1 MSSIKIKSVT
11 INHSN
16 YLIRVTRSILFE
28 PNNGEYVYY
37 IPDEIN
43 NNEAIDVEDPICNG
57 STLLYPRKPSFPA
70 DLERFK
76 NQRFKIQTV
85 DGCQIIGKLIGTHES
100 SKTSTQNVVTLDV
113 ETFHSPKNSLT
124 VPKGLISLNQSQ
136 VLTYFLLEE
145 SSPSSSTGFQA
156 GNANR
161 YTKIVINNTNI
172 AREILV
178 SYCVIGNSD
187 SLGYFVHSV
196 KGIQSKPLYT
206 KPNLE
211 SNIPIKI
218 TTEYIWKPIW
228 DITIDRES
236 NLVGDC
242 NHNNHNHNH
251 NHNNNNNNYNNNNT
265 TDDGSF
271 YGGTGVTFNIITKD
285 EKYVYTVENFVCY
298 KNYENKIQLNSFETT
313 CNRAVFVHLTGPI
326 QIALYFENNSKS
338 LLSKSTIKFVDD
350 YTELPSLD
358 LTKPTTLQ
366 QNIRDFAVNNNNNN
380 NDNNNTKK
388 PVGLFFS
395 NDKKTEFQ
403 FLNPVEPKSIGI
415 IVFKVPNESIKVYKD
430 IAHQPLWGTKSKE
443 YRINEIKLSLIFT
456 LMDAQVLSKI
466 KYQFV
471 NATQFKTKYIVDCNS
486 ITNNKTNNNN
496 AFGGGGATDGD
507 DSGIP
512 RHEDVSI
519 DTSNCEKIG
528 ETLYL
533 FDSLPLS
540 INQFEMTYKNKKQL
554 MTHARLPQVV
564 LTYLKEKG
572 IDVSYS
578 PNKFDTYDLSSL
590 DSITQDT
597 LIKLMGTLSLEEK
610 TSNYFNKAF
619 STSPIAG
626 ILFDAY
632 DFNQTA
638 SKSSFNNNPSFGL
651 FGSQPPQQQQQQQ
664 QQQQH
669 QQMGGLFG
677 NVHQGTSLFGSQP
690 PQQQGSLFGS
700 VPPQAHSFVTS
711 GGLFGSTI
719 PQTSTSGFGGFGAKP
734 AAAAA
739 APLLQPTSTSSF
751 GGTSFN
757 KIETPTG
764 TPTPTSFSFGA
775 STTPSSSSV
784 FGGFSGAP
792 VSATPSFGTIPSS
805 PVANTTTT
813 TTTATA
819 ITATPPST
827 SNPEPSLFESTP
839 TNITSLFGGSSTPQP
854 STFSFS
860 TPQQSIENKS
870 DTNYTPTPKP
880 GDITFASISAMPQF
894 SNKSVEEIKHEQTK
908 KFKLIRDN
916 QGFCCSCSM
925 SDYIGA
931 DQNSRANL
939 GCSLLGSQSSSAHF
953 YNQNPITQDIVL
965 SNSIPMGMDSF
976 SQAIIRIVNYTL
988 SIVNCS
994 GDINPIDSKH
1004 VTIKSKE
1011 IYSFEFQIFTT
1022 SKLDSSYQCF
1032 GDLYNEVSQ
1041 VIHSIIININ
1051 TSETMIDNGHQSGEN
1066 SIDDDSLNFGSQFT
1080 CDDACPNLNHHQEKT
1095 NHKKDDFD
1103 SDSSDVGSESDESGK
1118 EMKNKI
1124 KKNKNKIK
1132 NNSSIKMKGLTN

>member
-1 MSSIKIKSVT
+1 MSSIKIKSIT

-16 YLIRVTRSILFE
+16 YLIRVTRQISFE
-28 PNNGEYVYY
+28 PSNGEYVFYL
-37 IPDEIN
+37 PDEIN
-43 NNEAIDVEDPICNG
+43 SKEAIDVEDPVCNG

-76 NQRFKIQTV
+76 NQRFKIQTI

-100 SKTSTQNVVTLDV
+100 SKTSTQNVVTIDV

-145 SSPSSSTGFQA
+145 SSPSSSTGFQV

-161 YTKIVINNTNI
+161 YTKIVINNTSI
-172 AREILV
+172 ARDILV

-236 NLVGDC
+236 NLVGDG
-242 NHNNHNHNH
+242 
-251 NHNNNNNNYNNNNT
+251 HNNNNNNNNNI

-271 YGGTGVTFNIITKD
+271 YGGSGVTFNIITKD

-313 CNRAVFVHLTGPI
+313 CNRAVFVHLAGPI

-350 YTELPSLD
+350 YTESPNLD
-358 LTKPTTLQ
+358 LSKPTTFQ
-366 QNIRDFAVNNNNNN
+366 QNTRDFGNNI
-380 NDNNNTKK
+380 KK

-395 NDKKTEFQ
+395 NDKKTEFE

-471 NATQFKTKYIVDCNS
+471 NATQLKTKYIVDCNS
-486 ITNNKTNNNN
+486 ITINKTNNNNN
-496 AFGGGGATDGD
+496 AFGGATAANGRGGGDDDD
-507 DSGIP
+507 DSGLP
-512 RHEDVSI
+512 RNEDVSI

-540 INQFEMTYKNKKQL
+540 INQFEMTYRNKKQL
-554 MTHARLPQVV
+554 MTHSRLPQVV

-619 STSPIAG
+619 STSPIAS

-638 SKSSFNNNPSFGL
+638 SKGSFNNNPSFGL

-664 QQQQH
+664 QQQQGV
-669 QQMGGLFG
+669 GGLFS
-677 NVHQGTSLFGSQP
+677 NA
-690 PQQQGSLFGS
+690 
-700 VPPQAHSFVTS
+700 PQAHGFSS
-711 GGLFGSTI
+711 GGLFGSTAP
-719 PQTSTSGFGGFGAKP
+719 PQTSSFGFGGFSSAP
-734 AAAAA
+734 VSATPSA
-739 APLLQPTSTSSF
+739 APSLFGRLVSAPVSATPSAVPTATSQF
-751 GGTSFN
+751 GGTTSFN

-764 TPTPTSFSFGA
+764 TPTSFSFGA
-775 STTPSSSSV
+775 STTPSSSG
-784 FGGFSGAP
+784 FGGFGSAP
-792 VSATPSFGTIPSS
+792 VSTTPSFGAIPSS
-805 PVANTTTT
+805 PVEKTTATT
-813 TTTATA
+813 TTTAT
-819 ITATPPST
+819 PH
-827 SNPEPSLFESTP
+827 SNTESSLFGSTQA
-839 TNITSLFGGSSTPQP
+839 NITSLFGGSSTPQP

-860 TPQQSIENKS
+860 TPQSKFENN
-870 DTNYTPTPKP
+870 DTTDYTPTPT
-880 GDITFASISAMPQF
+880 DNITLTSISAMPQF

-908 KFKLIRDN
+908 K
-916 QGFCCSCSM
+916 
-925 SDYIGA
+925 
-931 DQNSRANL
+931 
-939 GCSLLGSQSSSAHF
+939 
-953 YNQNPITQDIVL
+953 
-965 SNSIPMGMDSF
+965 
-976 SQAIIRIVNYTL
+976 
-988 SIVNCS
+988 
-994 GDINPIDSKH
+994 
-1004 VTIKSKE
+1004 
-1011 IYSFEFQIFTT
+1011 
-1022 SKLDSSYQCF
+1022 
-1032 GDLYNEVSQ
+1032 
-1041 VIHSIIININ
+1041 
-1051 TSETMIDNGHQSGEN
+1051 
-1066 SIDDDSLNFGSQFT
+1066 
-1080 CDDACPNLNHHQEKT
+1080 
-1095 NHKKDDFD
+1095 
-1103 SDSSDVGSESDESGK
+1103 
-1118 EMKNKI
+1118 
-1124 KKNKNKIK
+1124 
-1132 NNSSIKMKGLTN
+1132 

>member
-1 MSSIKIKSVT
+1 MSSIKIKSIT

-16 YLIRVTRSILFE
+16 YLIRVTRQISFE
-28 PNNGEYVYY
+28 PNNGEYVFYL
-37 IPDEIN
+37 PDEIN
-43 NNEAIDVEDPICNG
+43 SKEAIDIEDPVCNG

-85 DGCQIIGKLIGTHES
+85 DGCQIIGKLIGTNES
-100 SKTSTQNVVTLDV
+100 SKTSTQNVVTIDV

-145 SSPSSSTGFQA
+145 SSPSSSTGFQV
-156 GNANR
+156 GNANG
-161 YTKIVINNTNI
+161 YTKIVINNTSI
-172 AREILV
+172 ARDILV

-236 NLVGDC
+236 NLVGDG
-242 NHNNHNHNH
+242 
-251 NHNNNNNNYNNNNT
+251 HNNNNNNNNNNNI

-271 YGGTGVTFNIITKD
+271 YGGSGVTFNIITKD

-313 CNRAVFVHLTGPI
+313 CNRAVFVHLAGPI

-350 YTELPSLD
+350 YTESPNLD
-358 LTKPTTLQ
+358 LSKPTTTFQ
-366 QNIRDFAVNNNNNN
+366 QNTRDFGNI
-380 NDNNNTKK
+380 KK

-395 NDKKTEFQ
+395 NDKKTEFE

-486 ITNNKTNNNN
+486 VAINKTNNNKN
-496 AFGGGGATDGD
+496 AFGGATAANGGDDD

-512 RHEDVSI
+512 RNEDVSI

-540 INQFEMTYKNKKQL
+540 INQFEMTYRNKKQL

-619 STSPIAG
+619 STSPIAS

-638 SKSSFNNNPSFGL
+638 SKGSFNNNPSFGL

-664 QQQQH
+664 QQQ
-669 QQMGGLFG
+669 GVGLFG
-677 NVHQGTSLFGSQP
+677 NV
-690 PQQQGSLFGS
+690 
-700 VPPQAHSFVTS
+700 PQAQGFSFGTS
-711 GGLFGSTI
+711 GGLFGSTAP
-719 PQTSTSGFGGFGAKP
+719 PQTSSFGFGGFGSAPVTATP
-734 AAAAA
+734 AAAPALLSGFGSAPFTAKSAVAPTAA
-739 APLLQPTSTSSF
+739 TQF
-751 GGTSFN
+751 GGTTGFN
-757 KIETPTG
+757 KIETPAG
-764 TPTPTSFSFGA
+764 SPTPTSFSFGA
-775 STTPSSSSV
+775 STTPSSSG
-784 FGGFSGAP
+784 FGGFGGAP
-792 VSATPSFGTIPSS
+792 VSATPSFGAIPSS
-805 PVANTTTT
+805 PVSNTTAT
-813 TTTATA
+813 TTTAT
-819 ITATPPST
+819 PHST
-827 SNPEPSLFESTP
+827 SNTESSLFGSSQA
-839 TNITSLFGGSSTPQP
+839 NITSLFGSSTPQP

-860 TPQQSIENKS
+860 QSIEN
-870 DTNYTPTPKP
+870 DYAPTPKP
-880 GDITFASISAMPQF
+880 DVTLASISAMPQF

-908 KFKLIRDN
+908 K
-916 QGFCCSCSM
+916 
-925 SDYIGA
+925 
-931 DQNSRANL
+931 
-939 GCSLLGSQSSSAHF
+939 
-953 YNQNPITQDIVL
+953 
-965 SNSIPMGMDSF
+965 
-976 SQAIIRIVNYTL
+976 
-988 SIVNCS
+988 
-994 GDINPIDSKH
+994 
-1004 VTIKSKE
+1004 
-1011 IYSFEFQIFTT
+1011 
-1022 SKLDSSYQCF
+1022 
-1032 GDLYNEVSQ
+1032 
-1041 VIHSIIININ
+1041 
-1051 TSETMIDNGHQSGEN
+1051 
-1066 SIDDDSLNFGSQFT
+1066 
-1080 CDDACPNLNHHQEKT
+1080 
-1095 NHKKDDFD
+1095 
-1103 SDSSDVGSESDESGK
+1103 
-1118 EMKNKI
+1118 
-1124 KKNKNKIK
+1124 
-1132 NNSSIKMKGLTN
+1132 